1 MSASGAGR
9 DKRIAERIRADIM
22 DLVLRGAIRDPDVQ
36 GVIVSAVDVSA
47 DLSVAR
53 VWLRALEGD
62 VDAGRRKRLVAAMKR
77 AGGFVRRELGR
88 TLQVRRVPELRFEW
102 DEGADRAA
110 RVEALLD
117 EIASEQRA
125 ASKKSEGEGG
135 S

>member
-1 MSASGAGR
+1 MGASGAGR
-9 DKRIAERIRADIM
+9 DKRIAERIRADVM
-22 DLVLRGAIRDPDVQ
+22 DLLLRGAIRDPDVQ
-36 GVIVSAVDVSA
+36 GAVVSAVDVTS

-62 VDAGRRKRLVAAMKR
+62 VDAARRKRLVSAMKR
-77 AGGFVRRELGR
+77 AGGFIRRELGR

-117 EIASEQRA
+117 EIAIEQRA
-125 ASKKSEGEGG
+125 RKEDGE

>member
-1 MSASGAGR
+1 MGASGAGR
-9 DKRIAERIRADIM
+9 DKRVAERIRADIM
-22 DLVLRGAIRDPDVQ
+22 DLVLRGAIHDPEVQ
-36 GVIVSAVDVSA
+36 GVIVSAVDVTS

-62 VDAGRRKRLVAAMKR
+62 VDAGRRKRLVGAMKR
-77 AGGFVRRELGR
+77 AGGFIRRELGR

-125 ASKKSEGEGG
+125 TSKKKSEGEG

>member
-1 MSASGAGR
+1 MGASGAGR

-36 GVIVSAVDVSA
+36 NAVVSAVDVTS

-62 VDAGRRKRLVAAMKR
+62 VDAARRKRLVAAMKR
-77 AGGFVRRELGR
+77 AGGFIRRELGR

-117 EIASEQRA
+117 EIAGEQRA
-125 ASKKSEGEGG
+125 AAKKDEEG
-135 S
+135 SS

>member
-1 MSASGAGR
+1 MGASGAGR
-9 DKRIAERIRADIM
+9 DKRIAERIRADVM
-22 DLVLRGAIRDPDVQ
+22 DLLLRGAIRDPDVQ
-36 GVIVSAVDVSA
+36 GAVVSAVDVTN

-62 VDAGRRKRLVAAMKR
+62 VDAARRKRLVSAMKR
-77 AGGFVRRELGR
+77 AGGFIRRELGR

-117 EIASEQRA
+117 EIAIEQRA
-125 ASKKSEGEGG
+125 RKEDGQS
-135 S
+135 